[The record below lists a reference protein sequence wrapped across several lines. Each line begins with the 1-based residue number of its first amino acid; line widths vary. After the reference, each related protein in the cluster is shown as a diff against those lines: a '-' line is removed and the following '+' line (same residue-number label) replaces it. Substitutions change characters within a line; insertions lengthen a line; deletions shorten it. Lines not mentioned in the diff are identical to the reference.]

1 MSSENLLAV
10 FVSLDK
16 LNRSKATSLGGD
28 GEASNSG
35 EKVEMCSWLLIA
47 HCKFKTGGSWGLE
60 ARALAQVKEVA
71 PWARPAGKF

>member
-28 GEASNSG
+28 GEATDSG

-47 HCKFKTGGSWGLE
+47 HCKFKTGGSGGWKPRVS
-60 ARALAQVKEVA
+60 AVKEVA
-71 PWARPAGKF
+71 PWDRPAGKF